1 MSKLPP
7 TGGGQRLSRSSC
19 YDLFTPRPPGRNS
32 LYPPMKPYPFLAATI
47 VGGFVCTS
55 LNGQVLTPPSNIEAK
70 IAEPVPQE
78 TPSEQPAPVEKPDF
92 QIETTQVRLIDVVE
106 APPMAGLPP
115 VKGTMMLTV
124 HGVADPKL
132 PETPA
137 TEVAQPPTT
146 SGIEAEVT
154 LPETRFVNVSAT
166 VYDQS
171 RTLLQCQSM
180 QHPNQSIT
188 VWSNVNF
195 NHFCGVG
202 NFESKGADGKLRGYH
217 LMMGIGNEEGKQPA
231 DGSQIPYIP
240 DGNPAFVIISENP
253 APETVRL
260 VEDLH
265 ALYRAEG
272 EKMAADVIARKKAE
286 DEKRAYLLA
295 NPPKPKDVTVH
306 FWKRDTDSETPTQEG
321 GQP

>member
-1 MSKLPP
+1 MKSSFRKLSLLVAILCGQSFAQEVQTPP
-7 TGGGQRLSRSSC
+7 TSTVAIL
-19 YDLFTPRPPGRNS
+19 PES
-32 LYPPMKPYPFLAATI
+32 LE
-47 VGGFVCTS
+47 
-55 LNGQVLTPPSNIEAK
+55 PSA
-70 IAEPVPQE
+70 
-78 TPSEQPAPVEKPDF
+78 PSQPAPVQEQPDF
-92 QIETTQVRLIDVVE
+92 QIESTQVKLIDVVE

-115 VKGTMMLTV
+115 VKGTMMLTI

-132 PETPA
+132 PENPSTEIPLSPA
-137 TEVAQPPTT
+137 TRPALE
-146 SGIEAEVT
+146 SEVT
-154 LPETRFVNVSAT
+154 LAETHFINVSAT

-180 QHPNQSIT
+180 EHLDQAIT

-202 NFESKGADGKLRGYH
+202 NFESKGADGKLRSYH
-217 LMMGIGNEEGKQPA
+217 LMMGIGNEEGKQPS
-231 DGSQIPYIP
+231 DGSQIPNLP
-240 DGNPAFVIISENP
+240 NGNPAFVIVSENP
-253 APETVRL
+253 APEAVRL

-265 ALYRAEG
+265 ALYRAKG
-272 EKMAADVIARKKAE
+272 VKMAADVLVRQKAE

-306 FWKRDTDSETPTQEG
+306 FWKRDTDSETPTPTQEG

>member
-1 MSKLPP
+1 
-7 TGGGQRLSRSSC
+7 
-19 YDLFTPRPPGRNS
+19 
-32 LYPPMKPYPFLAATI
+32 MKPYPFLAATL
-47 VGGFVCTS
+47 VGGLVCGTS
-55 LNGQVLTPPSNIEAK
+55 LYGQVQTPPATIEAK
-70 IAEPVPQE
+70 IPEPLLDQ
-78 TPSEQPAPVEKPDF
+78 TPTEPPAPVETPDF
-92 QIETTQVRLIDVVE
+92 QIESTQVKLIDVVE

-115 VKGTMMLTV
+115 VKGTMMLTI

-132 PETPA
+132 PETTAVEVSPQPA
-137 TEVAQPPTT
+137 TPPAVESDEVF
-146 SGIEAEVT
+146 
-154 LPETRFVNVSAT
+154 PETRFVNVSAT

-180 QHPNQSIT
+180 EHPDQSIT

-202 NFESKGADGKLRGYH
+202 NFESKGADGKLRSYH
-217 LMMGIGNEEGKQPA
+217 LMMGIGNEEGKNPA
-231 DGSQIPYIP
+231 DGSQIPNLP
-240 DGNPAFVIISENP
+240 NGNPAFVIVSENP

-265 ALYRAEG
+265 ALYRAKG
-272 EKMAADVIARKKAE
+272 VKMAADVLVRQKAE

-306 FWKRDTDSETPTQEG
+306 FWKRDTDSETPTPTQEG